1 MLVVLIFL
9 GNFRAMLI
17 PCLVV
22 PVPMVGTFAV
32 FAALGFSINT
42 LSLFGLVLAIGSV
55 VDDAIVVVEAVK
67 YKMAEGL
74 SPLEATEKAMDEVSR
89 PIIGVACAL
98 LAVYVPV
105 VFLGGIVGQLYRQ
118 FALTLCFAAIL
129 SILVALTLTPAL
141 CVMILRPKKD
151 LPGPL
156 GAFNRGFNRL
166 FDRTTAGYLGGV
178 KFFMRR
184 LALALI
190 LLVAVYLGAGSSP
203 ADLARRLGA
212 R

>member
-1 MLVVLIFL
+1 
-9 GNFRAMLI
+9 
-17 PCLVV
+17 
-22 PVPMVGTFAV
+22 
-32 FAALGFSINT
+32 
-42 LSLFGLVLAIGSV
+42 
-55 VDDAIVVVEAVK
+55 
-67 YKMAEGL
+67 
-74 SPLEATEKAMDEVSR
+74 MDEVSR

-118 FALTLCFAAIL
+118 FALTLCFAAIIVHHGGPDPHPGL
-129 SILVALTLTPAL
+129 
-141 CVMILRPKKD
+141 MRHD
-151 LPGPL
+151 LASQKRQPGPL

-190 LLVAVYLGAGSSP
+190 LLAAVFLGAGSSP